1 MYTQGFGSEIF
12 YVVNCKPM
20 SFTGVIHTSTDVALD
35 LTDERPGTSS
45 IIVAQIYLLHILYT
59 A

>member
-12 YVVNCKPM
+12 YVVNCKHM
-20 SFTGVIHTSTDVALD
+20 SLTGVIHTSTDVALD